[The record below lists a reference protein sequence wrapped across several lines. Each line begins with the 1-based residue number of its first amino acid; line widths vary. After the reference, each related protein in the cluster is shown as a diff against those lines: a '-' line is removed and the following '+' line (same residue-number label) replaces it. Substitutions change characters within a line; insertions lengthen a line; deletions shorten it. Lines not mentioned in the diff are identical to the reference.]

1 MSYVLQCVQMKV
13 SYGLVECVLQLKSKV
28 NCLLQMYLDV
38 VILLV
43 LFWVF
48 IYLV

>member
-1 MSYVLQCVQMKV
+1 MKV
-13 SYGLVECVLQLKSKV
+13 SYGLVECVLQVKKQS
-28 NCLLQMYLDV
+28 NCVLQMYLDV

-43 LFWVF
+43 LFWAF